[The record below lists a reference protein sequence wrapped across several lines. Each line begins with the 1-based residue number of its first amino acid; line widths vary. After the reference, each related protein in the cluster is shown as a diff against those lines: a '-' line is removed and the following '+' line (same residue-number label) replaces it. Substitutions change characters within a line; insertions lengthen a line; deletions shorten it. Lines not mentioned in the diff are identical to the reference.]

1 MKLLNEIK
9 QEIARREKELHLL
22 VDAANLIASLQTGRG
37 RKVKITARIASIL
50 DKTGSPK
57 SSSVKDGR
65 GRPKGS
71 KNKPGAKKTGPKKET
86 NVIATSAPAAPAAPA
101 APKVLKKRG
110 RKPNSAK
117 SNLAKTSKVVKVV
130 KAAKA

>member
-86 NVIATSAPAAPAAPA
+86 NVIATSAPAAPAAPE
-101 APKVLKKRG
+101 VLKKRG
-110 RKPNSAK
+110 RKPSSAK
-117 SNLAKTSKVVKVV
+117 SKLAKTSKVVKVV

>member
-86 NVIATSAPAAPAAPA
+86 NVIATSAPAAPAAP
-101 APKVLKKRG
+101 KVLKKRG

-117 SNLAKTSKVVKVV
+117 SKLAKTSKVVKVV

>member
-9 QEIARREKELHLL
+9 QEIARREKELNSL

-37 RKVKITARIASIL
+37 RKVKITAKIASIL
-50 DKTGSPK
+50 GKPASSKSATGST
-57 SSSVKDGR
+57 GR

-71 KNKPGAKKTGPKKET
+71 KNKPGAKKTGPKKE
-86 NVIATSAPAAPAAPA
+86 ATTATATPAAAA

-110 RKPNSAK
+110 RKPGSGKA
-117 SNLAKTSKVVKVV
+117 
-130 KAAKA
+130 KAAKVAKA

>member
-9 QEIARREKELHLL
+9 QEIARREKELNSL

-37 RKVKITARIASIL
+37 RKIKITAKIASVL
-50 DKTGSPK
+50 GKSGTPK
-57 SSSVKDGR
+57 SSSGAGRR

-86 NVIATSAPAAPAAPA
+86 TTATAVPA

-110 RKPNSAK
+110 RKPGTGKAK
-117 SNLAKTSKVVKVV
+117 APKAV
-130 KAAKA
+130 KA

>member
-9 QEIARREKELHLL
+9 QEIARREKELNSL

-37 RKVKITARIASIL
+37 RKVKITAKIASIL
-50 DKTGSPK
+50 GKPVSPK
-57 SSSVKDGR
+57 SATGSKGR

-71 KNKPGAKKTGPKKET
+71 KNKPGAKKTGPKKE
-86 NVIATSAPAAPAAPA
+86 ATTATATPAAAAAA

-110 RKPNSAK
+110 RKPGS
-117 SNLAKTSKVVKVV
+117 VKA
-130 KAAKA
+130 KAAKVAKA

>member
-9 QEIARREKELHLL
+9 QEIARREKELNSL

-37 RKVKITARIASIL
+37 RKVKITANIASIL
-50 DKTGSPK
+50 NKTGNTKSP
-57 SSSVKDGR
+57 SGSGRR

-71 KNKPGAKKTGPKKET
+71 KNKPGAKKTGPKKDAA
-86 NVIATSAPAAPAAPA
+86 VSSAAPATAPA
-101 APKVLKKRG
+101 APKALKKRG
-110 RKPNSAK
+110 RKPGAGKAK
-117 SNLAKTSKVVKVV
+117 AP

>member
-1 MKLLNEIK
+1 MKLLNDIK
-9 QEIARREKELHLL
+9 QEIARREKELNSL

-50 DKTGSPK
+50 GKAGSPK
-57 SSSVKDGR
+57 STSAKDGR

-86 NVIATSAPAAPAAPA
+86 ASVTPSTPTASA

-110 RKPNSAK
+110 RKPGSVKAK
-117 SNLAKTSKVVKVV
+117 VAKTAKAV
-130 KAAKA
+130 KA

>member
-22 VDAANLIASLQTGRG
+22 VEAANLIASLQTGRG
-37 RKVKITARIASIL
+37 RKIKITARIASIL
-50 DKTGSPK
+50 DKTGNPK
-57 SSSVKDGR
+57 SSAVKDGR

-86 NVIATSAPAAPAAPA
+86 ASVTVSAPAMPAV
-101 APKVLKKRG
+101 PKVLKKRG
-110 RKPNSAK
+110 RKPGSVKAK
-117 SNLAKTSKVVKVV
+117 VAKTAKAV
-130 KAAKA
+130 KA

>member
-9 QEIARREKELHLL
+9 QEIARREKELNSLL
-22 VDAANLIASLQTGRG
+22 DAANLIATLQTGRG
-37 RKVKITARIASIL
+37 RKVKITAKIASIFG
-50 DKTGSPK
+50 KSGSTKSATGST
-57 SSSVKDGR
+57 GR

-86 NVIATSAPAAPAAPA
+86 STATSAPAVVPA

-110 RKPNSAK
+110 RKPVSGKA
-117 SNLAKTSKVVKVV
+117 
-130 KAAKA
+130 KAAKVAKA

>member
-9 QEIARREKELHLL
+9 QEIARREKELNSL
-22 VDAANLIASLQTGRG
+22 VDAANLIASLQSGRG
-37 RKVKITARIASIL
+37 RKVKITSKIASIL
-50 DKTGSPK
+50 SKAGTSK
-57 SSSVKDGR
+57 SSASSERR

-86 NVIATSAPAAPAAPA
+86 VVSAAVTPANPA

-110 RKPNSAK
+110 RKPGSVKAKVAKSAK
-117 SNLAKTSKVVKVV
+117 AGKAV
-130 KAAKA
+130 KA

>member
-9 QEIARREKELHLL
+9 QEIARREKELNSL
-22 VDAANLIASLQTGRG
+22 VDAANLIASLQSGRG
-37 RKVKITARIASIL
+37 RKVKITSKIASIL
-50 DKTGSPK
+50 SKAGTSK
-57 SSSVKDGR
+57 SSASSERR

-86 NVIATSAPAAPAAPA
+86 VVSAAVTQASPA

-110 RKPNSAK
+110 RKPGSVKAK
-117 SNLAKTSKVVKVV
+117 VAKTAKAGKAV
-130 KAAKA
+130 KA

>member
-86 NVIATSAPAAPAAPA
+86 NVIATSAPAAPAAP
-101 APKVLKKRG
+101 KVLKKRG
-110 RKPNSAK
+110 RKPSSAK
-117 SNLAKTSKVVKVV
+117 SKLAKTSKVVKVV

>member
-86 NVIATSAPAAPAAPA
+86 NVIATSAPAAPAAP
-101 APKVLKKRG
+101 KVLKKRG
-110 RKPNSAK
+110 RKPSSAK
-117 SNLAKTSKVVKVV
+117 SKLAKTTKVVKVV

>member
-50 DKTGSPK
+50 DKNGSPK

-86 NVIATSAPAAPAAPA
+86 NVIATSAPAAPAAP
-101 APKVLKKRG
+101 KVLKKRG

>member
-86 NVIATSAPAAPAAPA
+86 NVIATSAPAAPAAP
-101 APKVLKKRG
+101 KVLKKRG

>member
-9 QEIARREKELHLL
+9 QEIARREKELNSL

-37 RKVKITARIASIL
+37 RKVKITAKIASIL
-50 DKTGSPK
+50 GKPGSPK
-57 SSSVKDGR
+57 SSTGSKGR

-71 KNKPGAKKTGPKKET
+71 KNKPGAKKTGPKKE
-86 NVIATSAPAAPAAPA
+86 ATTAATAPAAAPA

-110 RKPNSAK
+110 RKPGSGKA
-117 SNLAKTSKVVKVV
+117 
-130 KAAKA
+130 KAAKVAKA

>member
-9 QEIARREKELHLL
+9 QEIARREKELNSL
-22 VDAANLIASLQTGRG
+22 VDAAKLIASLQTGRG
-37 RKVKITARIASIL
+37 RKVKITAKIASIL

-57 SSSVKDGR
+57 STSGKGRR

-86 NVIATSAPAAPAAPA
+86 TSSAPVAAAAPISPT
-101 APKVLKKRG
+101 PMKKRG
-110 RKPNSAK
+110 RKPGSSKAK
-117 SNLAKTSKVVKVV
+117 AV
-130 KAAKA
+130 KAAKAPKAEKA

>member
-9 QEIARREKELHLL
+9 QEIARREKELNSL

-37 RKVKITARIASIL
+37 RKVKITAKIASIL
-50 DKTGSPK
+50 GKPASPK
-57 SSSVKDGR
+57 SATGSKGR

-71 KNKPGAKKTGPKKET
+71 KNKPGAKKTGPKKE
-86 NVIATSAPAAPAAPA
+86 ATTATATPAAAAA

-110 RKPNSAK
+110 RLPGSVKEKSA
-117 SNLAKTSKVVKVV
+117 NVAK
-130 KAAKA
+130 

>member
-9 QEIARREKELHLL
+9 QEIARREKELNSL

-50 DKTGSPK
+50 GKSGSTK
-57 SSSVKDGR
+57 STSAKDGR

-86 NVIATSAPAAPAAPA
+86 ASVTVSAPAMPAV
-101 APKVLKKRG
+101 PKVLKKRG
-110 RKPNSAK
+110 RKPGSVKAK
-117 SNLAKTSKVVKVV
+117 VA
-130 KAAKA
+130 KAAKAVKA

>member
-9 QEIARREKELHLL
+9 QEIARREKELNSL

-37 RKVKITARIASIL
+37 RKVKITAKIASIL
-50 DKTGSPK
+50 EKPASPK
-57 SSSVKDGR
+57 SAAGSKGR

-86 NVIATSAPAAPAAPA
+86 TTATPAPAAA

-110 RKPNSAK
+110 RKPGS
-117 SNLAKTSKVVKVV
+117 VKA
-130 KAAKA
+130 KAAKVAKA

>member
-9 QEIARREKELHLL
+9 QEIARREKEVHLL

-71 KNKPGAKKTGPKKET
+71 KNKPGAKKTGPKKE
-86 NVIATSAPAAPAAPA
+86 NVALAPAAPAAPA

-110 RKPNSAK
+110 RKPGSTKAK
-117 SNLAKTSKVVKVV
+117 IAKTTKVV
-130 KAAKA
+130 KAVKA

>member
-9 QEIARREKELHLL
+9 QEIARREKELQSL

-37 RKVKITARIASIL
+37 RKVKITARIASEL
-50 DKTGSPK
+50 GKPGSTKKT
-57 SSSVKDGR
+57 SVKDGR

-86 NVIATSAPAAPAAPA
+86 ASITAPASTVAPR
-101 APKVLKKRG
+101 VLKKRG
-110 RKPNSAK
+110 RKPASAK
-117 SNLAKTSKVVKVV
+117 AKVAKVA
-130 KAAKA
+130 KAAKAVKAK

>member
-9 QEIARREKELHLL
+9 QEIARREKELYLL
-22 VDAANLIASLQTGRG
+22 VDAANLIASIQTGRG

-50 DKTGSPK
+50 DKTGNPK

-86 NVIATSAPAAPAAPA
+86 AYTTTPVSNS

-110 RKPNSAK
+110 RKPVSVKAK
-117 SNLAKTSKVVKVV
+117 VAI
-130 KAAKA
+130 AAKAVKA

>member
-50 DKTGSPK
+50 DKTGNPK
-57 SSSVKDGR
+57 SSPVKDGR

-86 NVIATSAPAAPAAPA
+86 ASVTVSASNV

-110 RKPNSAK
+110 RKPGSVKAK
-117 SNLAKTSKVVKVV
+117 VA
-130 KAAKA
+130 KAAKAVKA

>member
-9 QEIARREKELHLL
+9 QEIARREKELNAL
-22 VDAANLIASLQTGRG
+22 VDAANLIATLQSGRG

-50 DKTGSPK
+50 DKTGSSKP
-57 SSSVKDGR
+57 SSGKDGR

-86 NVIATSAPAAPAAPA
+86 VAVTASAPTATA

-110 RKPNSAK
+110 RKPGSTK
-117 SNLAKTSKVVKVV
+117 TKIAKTAKVV
-130 KAAKA
+130 KAVKA